1 MLKEDKSV
9 SCHCFK
15 TVERTEKQKKDLIS
29 RLNRIE
35 GQVRGIK
42 GMVESNIYCDDILNQ
57 VASVQAAMRSF
68 SKVLLESHMKSCIV
82 NSIENGETQI
92 IDELLQTMGK
102 LMK

>member
-1 MLKEDKSV
+1 MKKDKNT
-9 SCHCFK
+9 SCHCLK
-15 TVERTEKQKKDLIS
+15 TVERTEKQKKNLIN

-42 GMVESNIYCDDILNQ
+42 GMVENDIYCDDILNQ
-57 VASVQAAMRSF
+57 VASAQAAMRSF
-68 SKVLLESHMKSCIV
+68 SKILLESHMKSCIV
-82 NSIENGETQI
+82 TSIENGETQI

>member
-1 MLKEDKSV
+1 MKKDKNA
-9 SCHCFK
+9 SCHCLK
-15 TVERTEKQKKDLIS
+15 TVERTEKQKKNLIN

-42 GMVESNIYCDDILNQ
+42 GMVENDIYCDDILNQ
-57 VASVQAAMRSF
+57 VASAQAAMRSF
-68 SKVLLESHMKSCIV
+68 SKILLESHMKSCIV
-82 NSIENGETQI
+82 TSIENGETQI

>member
-1 MLKEDKSV
+1 MKKNNSV
-9 SCHCFK
+9 NCHCVK
-15 TVERTEKQKKDLIS
+15 RVERTEKFKKGLIN

-35 GQVRGIK
+35 GQIRGIK
-42 GMVESNIYCDDILNQ
+42 GMVESDTYCDDILNQ

-82 NSIENGETQI
+82 NSIEKGETQI
-92 IDELLQTMGK
+92 LDELLQTMGK